1 MKKEMKEQV
10 IAAIKANLAQYP
22 NFYIVNIEGLN
33 AEATASL
40 RRDCFN
46 EGVKLTVVKNTL
58 FHKVIKDTENAE
70 MELLAPALEGNTAI
84 MYCEGPAVPAK
95 LIKKY
100 NKAGNEKPAL
110 KAAYVQECAF
120 VGADKL
126 EELVNIKSKEDLLG
140 EIIGMLQSPIQ
151 NVISALQNGGG
162 STIAGLVKTLEEK
175 DVNLTVKDVQELA
188 KILKEEY
195 GIEPAAA
202 AVAVAAPAAGAAEA
216 AGPAEQTEFD
226 VILTSAGQAKLQ
238 VIKAVKESAGLGLK
252 EAKELV
258 DKAPVAVKEKI
269 SKAEAEALK
278 AALEEAGA
286 EVELK

>member
-33 AEATASL
+33 AEETASL

-46 EGVKLTVVKNTL
+46 EGIKLTVVKNTL

-140 EIIGMLQSPIQ
+140 EIIGMLQSPMQ
-151 NVISALQNGGG
+151 NLISALQNGG
-162 STIAGLVKTLEEK
+162 SNTIAGLVKTLEEK
-175 DVNLTVKDVQELA
+175 ENK
-188 KILKEEY
+188 
-195 GIEPAAA
+195 
-202 AVAVAAPAAGAAEA
+202 
-216 AGPAEQTEFD
+216 
-226 VILTSAGQAKLQ
+226 
-238 VIKAVKESAGLGLK
+238 
-252 EAKELV
+252 
-258 DKAPVAVKEKI
+258 
-269 SKAEAEALK
+269 
-278 AALEEAGA
+278 
-286 EVELK
+286 

>member
-1 MKKEMKEQV
+1 MKEQV

-22 NFYIVNIEGLN
+22 NFYVVNIEGLN
-33 AEATASL
+33 AEETASL

-46 EGVKLTVVKNTL
+46 EGIKLTVVKNTL

-140 EIIGMLQSPIQ
+140 EIIGMLQSPMQ
-151 NVISALQNGGG
+151 NLISALQNGG
-162 STIAGLVKTLEEK
+162 SNTIAGLVKTLEEK
-175 DVNLTVKDVQELA
+175 ENK
-188 KILKEEY
+188 
-195 GIEPAAA
+195 
-202 AVAVAAPAAGAAEA
+202 
-216 AGPAEQTEFD
+216 
-226 VILTSAGQAKLQ
+226 
-238 VIKAVKESAGLGLK
+238 
-252 EAKELV
+252 
-258 DKAPVAVKEKI
+258 
-269 SKAEAEALK
+269 
-278 AALEEAGA
+278 
-286 EVELK
+286 

>member
-22 NFYIVNIEGLN
+22 NFYVVNIEGLN
-33 AEATASL
+33 AEETASL

-46 EGVKLTVVKNTL
+46 EGIKLTVVKNTL

-140 EIIGMLQSPIQ
+140 EIIGMLQSPMQ
-151 NVISALQNGGG
+151 NLISALQNGG
-162 STIAGLVKTLEEK
+162 SNTIAGLVKTLEEK
-175 DVNLTVKDVQELA
+175 ENK
-188 KILKEEY
+188 
-195 GIEPAAA
+195 
-202 AVAVAAPAAGAAEA
+202 
-216 AGPAEQTEFD
+216 
-226 VILTSAGQAKLQ
+226 
-238 VIKAVKESAGLGLK
+238 
-252 EAKELV
+252 
-258 DKAPVAVKEKI
+258 
-269 SKAEAEALK
+269 
-278 AALEEAGA
+278 
-286 EVELK
+286 